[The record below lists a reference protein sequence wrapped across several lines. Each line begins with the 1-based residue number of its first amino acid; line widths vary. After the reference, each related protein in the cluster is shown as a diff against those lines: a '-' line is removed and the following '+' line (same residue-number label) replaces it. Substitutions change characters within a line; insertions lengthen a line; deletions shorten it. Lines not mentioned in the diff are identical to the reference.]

1 MAEGDGDSEAKGG
14 GFGMSA
20 GPKGKLVQDIM
31 SEMKEDEAAAKQAKE
46 EEDKKGGGGIRM
58 GNRLKKSSAR
68 MKGGARLSA
77 EEMHRLRQKIQVL
90 CQATNPLGK
99 CMDYVHDDM
108 EMMNKELEQWKGEYR
123 RKTSSMESESK
134 ATEESLQP
142 LQMKLLELEEQVKEQ
157 VQKIN
162 SVKASISK
170 NDVRIQQL
178 LRMVV

>member
-1 MAEGDGDSEAKGG
+1 MMTTRRAEGDGDSEAKGG
-14 GFGMSA
+14 AFGMSA

-99 CMDYVHDDM
+99 CMDYVHDDLAA
-108 EMMNKELEQWKGEYR
+108 MNKARALDR
-123 RKTSSMESESK
+123 RVPP
-134 ATEESLQP
+134 A
-142 LQMKLLELEEQVKEQ
+142 
-157 VQKIN
+157 
-162 SVKASISK
+162 
-170 NDVRIQQL
+170 VRRARQAEKD
-178 LRMVV
+178 LRGAVAGPAHGAHGARREAG

>member
-1 MAEGDGDSEAKGG
+1 MHIYVTQVTVPTPWPDSEVGYR
-14 GFGMSA
+14 SVR
-20 GPKGKLVQDIM
+20 L
-31 SEMKEDEAAAKQAKE
+31 ELKEDF
-46 EEDKKGGGGIRM
+46 
-58 GNRLKKSSAR
+58 
-68 MKGGARLSA
+68 
-77 EEMHRLRQKIQVL
+77 
-90 CQATNPLGK
+90 
-99 CMDYVHDDM
+99 
-108 EMMNKELEQWKGEYR
+108 EMMNAELEQWKGEYR

-178 LRMVV
+178 LRMVVSV